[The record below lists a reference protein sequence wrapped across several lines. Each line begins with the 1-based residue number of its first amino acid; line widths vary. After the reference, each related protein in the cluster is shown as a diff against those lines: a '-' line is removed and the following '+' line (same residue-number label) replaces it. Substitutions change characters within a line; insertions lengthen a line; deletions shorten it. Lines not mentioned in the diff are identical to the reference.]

1 MNRIAAVILMCVLCP
16 LMSIAADDAQTA
28 TTLSLKDALEITRE
42 RHADIIMADERVQQ
56 AVARLGQARSSLLP
70 QLHGAVSGSRQSRDL
85 RGQGIALP
93 GDPHIGPFNAFDA
106 RIKMTQAIFDPAAVA
121 RLNAASEGEQL
132 SLAEQRKVDE
142 DVLALVATLYIN
154 ARQSSALLRAQSVVF
169 TSEESLLKTVQTKFN
184 QGTATLLE
192 VKQAK
197 SRYSRFLVAWRQ
209 AMSEEAQARLDLCA
223 ALDLPMD
230 QKIIYSDEDIT
241 FPFDVHNSESLS
253 DHPDVELADQD
264 VRLKVAQRGIERAE
278 RLPQLSG
285 LADYGRSGEGL
296 DESSNTYTIG
306 LQASIPIW
314 EGGNRE
320 KSIKEASSRVRESEA
335 NLDAVKRETRARVLV
350 AIETMKQAEA
360 YKDQAKE
367 QIKAVEVQANLAQ
380 KKFEMGSGS
389 KNDIDDGLAAKASA
403 EANQADALAA
413 YQSAQVNLAH
423 AMGRIEELFGASKE

>member
-1 MNRIAAVILMCVLCP
+1 MILMCVLCP

-56 AVARLGQARSSLLP
+56 AVAQLGQARSSLLP

-197 SRYSRFLVAWRQ
+197 SRYSRFLVAWHQ
-209 AMSEEAQARLDLCA
+209 AISDEAQARLDLCA

-230 QKIIYSDEDIT
+230 QKIIYSDEAIT
-241 FPFDVHNSESLS
+241 FPFDVHNSDSLS

-264 VRLKVAQRGIERAE
+264 VRLKVAQRGLERAE
-278 RLPQLSG
+278 RLPQVSG

-306 LQASIPIW
+306 LQASLPIW

-320 KSIKEASSRVRESEA
+320 KRIKEASSRVRESEV
-335 NLDAVKRETRARVLV
+335 NLDAVKRETKARVLV

-360 YKDQAKE
+360 YKDQAKD
-367 QIKAVEVQANLAQ
+367 QHKAAEVQANLAQ
-380 KKFEMGSGS
+380 KKFEMGNGS

-423 AMGRIEELFGASKE
+423 AMGRIEELFGTSKE